1 MAQIPRALLQRW
13 LVQAERWWCM
23 TNNRYLKR
31 WDNSVQNNY
40 GKPSIALVKGK
51 GIVVTDADGKSYLD
65 FLGGIATSVLG
76 HAHPAIVK
84 AVTKQVSTLSHVS
97 NFYAHPNAIEL
108 AEKLVGMTG
117 DESAKVFFCQSGAEA
132 NEAALK
138 LSRRTGKVR
147 VVAAQGAFH
156 GRTMGALSLTGQPS
170 KREPFLPLIKGVK
183 HVPYGD
189 IDAMRKAVTKKTA
202 MVIIEPIMGEAGV
215 IVPPA
220 DYLQELRL
228 LCDKSGALLVID
240 AVQTGMGRTGDWF
253 GYEYSGITP
262 DVITLAKGL
271 GGGLP
276 LGAMIALGKAADLFQ
291 PGDHGS
297 TFGGNPVTTSAG
309 LAAIKFIEAQ
319 EILSKVEKQG
329 AHLMQELALIPGVKE
344 VRGAGLLLGIELDS
358 IKVAVFADAMR
369 DAGVLVNAANPT
381 TIRIAP
387 ALIVSDAQIN
397 RFITIFR
404 KVIADVK

>member
-1 MAQIPRALLQRW
+1 
-13 LVQAERWWCM
+13 M
-23 TNNRYLKR
+23 TNKKYLNR
-31 WDNSVQNNY
+31 WDRSLQNNY

-51 GIVVTDADGKSYLD
+51 GILVTDADGKTYMD
-65 FLGGIATSVLG
+65 FLGGIATNILG

-84 AVTKQVSTLSHVS
+84 AVTKQVSVLSHVS
-97 NFYAHPNAIEL
+97 NFYAHPNAIAL
-108 AEKLVGMTG
+108 AEKLTAMTG
-117 DESAKVFFCQSGAEA
+117 DKGARVFFCQSGAEA

-183 HVPYGD
+183 HVPFGD
-189 IDAMRKAVTKKTA
+189 IDAMRKAVSKKTA

-220 DYLQELRL
+220 DYLQELRK
-228 LCDKSGALLVID
+228 LCDKNGALLVID

-276 LGAMIALGKAADLFQ
+276 LGAMIALGKAAELFQ

-297 TFGGNPVTTSAG
+297 TFGGNPVTTAAG
-309 LAAIKFIEAQ
+309 LAAIEFIESKK
-319 EILSKVEKQG
+319 ILNKVEKQG
-329 AHLMQELALIPGVKE
+329 AHLIQELALIPGVKE
-344 VRGAGLLLGIELDS
+344 VRGAGLLLGIELESLKASDVS
-358 IKVAVFADAMR
+358 DAMR
-369 DAGVLVNAANPT
+369 DAGVLVNAANAT

-387 ALIVSDAQIN
+387 ALIVSDAQITK
-397 RFITIFR
+397 FISIFK
-404 KVIADVK
+404 KVIADAK

>member
-1 MAQIPRALLQRW
+1 
-13 LVQAERWWCM
+13 M
-23 TNNRYLKR
+23 TNKTMINR
-31 WDNSVQNNY
+31 WSQSVQNNY
-40 GKPSIALVKGK
+40 GSPTIALVKGK
-51 GIVVTDADGKSYLD
+51 GIVVTDADGKQYLD
-65 FLGGIATSVLG
+65 FLGGIATNILG

-84 AVTKQVSTLSHVS
+84 AVSKQVSILNHVS
-97 NFYAHPNAIEL
+97 NFYVHPNAVEL
-108 AEKLVGMTG
+108 AEKLSSMTG
-117 DESAKVFFCQSGAEA
+117 DKGAKVFFCQSGAEA

-170 KREPFLPLIKGVK
+170 KREPFLPLVKGVK

-189 IDAMRKAVTKKTA
+189 IEAMRKAVTKKTA

-220 DYLQELRL
+220 DYLQELRA
-228 LCDKSGALLVID
+228 LCDAKGALLVID

-276 LGAMIALGKAADLFQ
+276 LGAMIALGKAAELFQ

-297 TFGGNPVTTSAG
+297 TFGGNPVTTAAG
-309 LAAIKFIEAQ
+309 LTAIKFIESQ
-319 EILSKVEKQG
+319 KLLKKVEKQG
-329 AHLMQELALIPGVKE
+329 AYLMQELALIPGVAE
-344 VRGAGLLLGIELDS
+344 VRGAGLLLGIELENLKSSD
-358 IKVAVFADAMR
+358 VASALQKE
-369 DAGVLVNAANPT
+369 GVLVNAANPT
-381 TIRIAP
+381 TIRLAP
-387 ALIVSDAQIN
+387 ALIVTDVQIKK
-397 RFITIFR
+397 FISIFK
-404 KVIADVK
+404 KVMNDGK

>member
-1 MAQIPRALLQRW
+1 
-13 LVQAERWWCM
+13 M
-23 TNNRYLKR
+23 TNKKYLKR
-31 WDNSVQNNY
+31 WDISLQNNY
-40 GKPSIALVKGK
+40 GKPSIALVQGK
-51 GIVVTDADGKSYLD
+51 GIVVTDADGKTYLD
-65 FLGGIATSVLG
+65 FLGGIATSILG

-84 AVTKQVSTLSHVS
+84 AVTKQISTLSHVS

-108 AEKLVGMTG
+108 AEKLAAMTG
-117 DESAKVFFCQSGAEA
+117 DKNARVFFCQSGAEA

-189 IDAMRKAVTKKTA
+189 IDAMRKAISKKTA

-215 IVPPA
+215 VVPPA
-220 DYLQELRL
+220 DYLKELRR
-228 LCDKSGALLVID
+228 LCDKNGSLLVID

-291 PGDHGS
+291 AGDHGS
-297 TFGGNPVTTSAG
+297 TFGGNPVTTAAG
-309 LAAIKFIEAQ
+309 LAAIKFIETQ
-319 EILSKVEKQG
+319 DILQKVEEQG
-329 AHLMQELALIPGVKE
+329 LYLMQELALIPGVKE
-344 VRGAGLLLGIELDS
+344 VRGAGLLIGIELES
-358 IKVAVFADAMR
+358 LKASEVSDAMR
-369 DAGVLVNAANPT
+369 EAGVLVNAASGT

-387 ALIVSDAQIN
+387 ALIVTDAQIN
-397 RFITIFR
+397 KFIATFR
-404 KVIADVK
+404 KVITDAK

>member
-1 MAQIPRALLQRW
+1 
-13 LVQAERWWCM
+13 M
-23 TNNRYLKR
+23 TNNNYLSR
-31 WDNSVQNNY
+31 WDSSLQNNY
-40 GKPSIALVKGK
+40 GKPAITLVKGK

-76 HAHPAIVK
+76 HAHPVIVK
-84 AVTKQVSTLSHVS
+84 AVTKQVSTLSHIS

-108 AEKLVGMTG
+108 AEKLVAMTG
-117 DESAKVFFCQSGAEA
+117 DKSAKVFFCQSGAEA

-156 GRTMGALSLTGQPS
+156 GRTMGALSMTGQPS
-170 KREPFLPLIKGVK
+170 KREPFLPLVKGVK

-189 IDAMRKAVTKKTA
+189 IDAMRKAVSRKTA

-228 LCDKSGALLVID
+228 LCDKNGALLVID

-297 TFGGNPVTTSAG
+297 TFGGNPITTAAG
-309 LAAIKFIEAQ
+309 LAAIEFIESKK
-319 EILSKVEKQG
+319 ILSKVEMQG

-344 VRGAGLLLGIELDS
+344 VRGAGLLLGIELESLKASDVS
-358 IKVAVFADAMR
+358 DAMR
-369 DAGVLVNAANPT
+369 AAGILVNAANAT

-387 ALIVSDAQIN
+387 ALIVSDVQIKK
-397 RFITIFR
+397 FITIFR
-404 KVIADVK
+404 KVIADAK

>member
-1 MAQIPRALLQRW
+1 M
-13 LVQAERWWCM
+13 
-23 TNNRYLKR
+23 
-31 WDNSVQNNY
+31 
-40 GKPSIALVKGK
+40 
-51 GIVVTDADGKSYLD
+51 
-65 FLGGIATSVLG
+65 G

-84 AVTKQVSTLSHVS
+84 AVTKQVSILSHVS
-97 NFYAHPNAIEL
+97 NFYVHPNAVEL
-108 AEKLVGMTG
+108 AEKLASMTG
-117 DESAKVFFCQSGAEA
+117 DKGAKVFFCQSGAEA

-147 VVAAQGAFH
+147 AVAAQGAFH

-170 KREPFLPLIKGVK
+170 KREPFLPLVKGVK

-189 IDAMRKAVTKKTA
+189 IEAMRTAVTKKTA

-215 IVPPA
+215 KVPPA
-220 DYLQELRL
+220 DYLQELRT
-228 LCDKSGALLVID
+228 LCDAKGALLVID

-297 TFGGNPVTTSAG
+297 TFGGNPVTTAAG
-309 LAAIKFIEAQ
+309 LAAIKFIESQ
-319 EILSKVEKQG
+319 KLLKKVEKQG
-329 AHLMQELALIPGVKE
+329 SYLMQELALIPGVSE
-344 VRGAGLLLGIELDS
+344 VRGAGLLLGIELENLKSSD
-358 IKVAVFADAMR
+358 VAIALQKS
-369 DAGVLVNAANPT
+369 GVLVNAANPT
-381 TIRIAP
+381 TIRLAP
-387 ALIVSDAQIN
+387 ALIVTDVQIKK
-397 RFITIFR
+397 FISIFK
-404 KVIADVK
+404 KVMSDVK

>member
-1 MAQIPRALLQRW
+1 
-13 LVQAERWWCM
+13 M
-23 TNNRYLKR
+23 TNKTMINRWKS
-31 WDNSVQNNY
+31 SVQNNY
-40 GKPSIALVKGK
+40 GTPSIALVKGK
-51 GIVVTDADGKSYLD
+51 GLVVTDADGKQYLD
-65 FLGGIATSVLG
+65 FLGGIATNILG

-97 NFYAHPNAIEL
+97 NFYVHPHAVEL
-108 AEKLVGMTG
+108 AEKLAAMTG
-117 DESAKVFFCQSGAEA
+117 DKSAKVFFCQSGAEA

-147 VVAAQGAFH
+147 IVAAQGAFH
-156 GRTMGALSLTGQPS
+156 GRTMGALSLTGQPA

-183 HVPYGD
+183 HVPFGD
-189 IDAMRKAVTKKTA
+189 IEAMRKAVTKKTA

-220 DYLQELRL
+220 DYLRDLRA
-228 LCDKSGALLVID
+228 LCDAKGALLVID

-297 TFGGNPVTTSAG
+297 TFGGNPVTTAAG
-309 LAAIKFIEAQ
+309 LAAIKFIEKQ
-319 EILSKVEKQG
+319 KILKKVEKQG
-329 AHLMQELALIPGVKE
+329 VYLMQELAVIPGVSE
-344 VRGAGLLLGIELDS
+344 VRGAGLLLGIELENL
-358 IKVAVFADAMR
+358 KAADIAK
-369 DAGVLVNAANPT
+369 ALQNEGVLVNAANAT
-381 TIRIAP
+381 TIRLAP
-387 ALIVSDAQIN
+387 ALIVTDAQLKK
-397 RFITIFR
+397 FVSIFK
-404 KVIADVK
+404 KVMSDGK

>member
-1 MAQIPRALLQRW
+1 
-13 LVQAERWWCM
+13 M
-23 TNNRYLKR
+23 TNKKYLNRWNASL
-31 WDNSVQNNY
+31 QGNY
-40 GKPSIALVKGK
+40 GKPAITLVKGK
-51 GIVVTDADGKSYLD
+51 GIVVTDADGKFYMD
-65 FLGGIATSVLG
+65 FLGGIATNILG

-108 AEKLVGMTG
+108 AEKLTAMTG
-117 DESAKVFFCQSGAEA
+117 DKKAKVFFCQSGAEA

-138 LSRRTGKVR
+138 LSRRTGRVR

-189 IDAMRKAVTKKTA
+189 IDAMRKAVSKKTA

-220 DYLQELRL
+220 DYLQQLRQ
-228 LCDKSGALLVID
+228 LCDKNGSLLVID

-276 LGAMIALGKAADLFQ
+276 LGAMIALGKAAELFQ

-297 TFGGNPVTTSAG
+297 TFGGNPVTTA
-309 LAAIKFIEAQ
+309 AAIATIDFIESKQ
-319 EILSKVEKQG
+319 ILNKVKKQG
-329 AHLMQELALIPGVKE
+329 AHLIQELAIIPGVKE
-344 VRGAGLLLGIELDS
+344 VRGAGLLLGIELESLKASDVSDS
-358 IKVAVFADAMR
+358 MR
-369 DAGVLVNAANPT
+369 EAGVLVNAANAT

-387 ALIVSDAQIN
+387 ALIVSDTQIAK
-397 RFITIFR
+397 FISIFK
-404 KVIADVK
+404 KVISDAE

>member
-1 MAQIPRALLQRW
+1 MS
-13 LVQAERWWCM
+13 
-23 TNNRYLKR
+23 NNRYLKR

-117 DESAKVFFCQSGAEA
+117 DKNAKVFFCQSGAEA

-228 LCDKSGALLVID
+228 LCDKNGALLVID

-297 TFGGNPVTTSAG
+297 TFGGNPVTTAAG
-309 LAAIKFIEAQ
+309 LAVIKFIEAQ

-358 IKVAVFADAMR
+358 IKAAVVADAMR

-397 RFITIFR
+397 KFITIFR

>member
-1 MAQIPRALLQRW
+1 
-13 LVQAERWWCM
+13 M
-23 TNNRYLKR
+23 TNKTMINRWKS
-31 WDNSVQNNY
+31 SVQNNY
-40 GKPSIALVKGK
+40 GTPSIALVKGK
-51 GIVVTDADGKSYLD
+51 GLVVTDADGKQYLD
-65 FLGGIATSVLG
+65 FLGGIATNILG

-97 NFYAHPNAIEL
+97 NFYVHPHAVEL
-108 AEKLVGMTG
+108 AEKLAAMTG
-117 DESAKVFFCQSGAEA
+117 DKGAKVFFCQSGAEA

-147 VVAAQGAFH
+147 IVAAQGAFH

-189 IDAMRKAVTKKTA
+189 IEAMRKAVTRKTA

-220 DYLQELRL
+220 DYLQELRA
-228 LCDKSGALLVID
+228 LCDAKGTLLVID

-253 GYEYSGITP
+253 GYEYSGIKP

-297 TFGGNPVTTSAG
+297 TFGGNPVTTAAA

-319 EILSKVEKQG
+319 KILKKVEKQG
-329 AHLMQELALIPGVKE
+329 LYLMQELAVIPGVAE
-344 VRGAGLLLGIELDS
+344 VRGAGLLLGIELQTLKAAD
-358 IKVAVFADAMR
+358 VAAALQSE
-369 DAGVLVNAANPT
+369 GVLVNAANPT
-381 TIRIAP
+381 TIRLAP
-387 ALIVSDAQIN
+387 ALIVTDLQIKK
-397 RFITIFR
+397 FLTIFK
-404 KVIADVK
+404 KVMSDGK

>member
-1 MAQIPRALLQRW
+1 MINRW
-13 LVQAERWWCM
+13 
-23 TNNRYLKR
+23 KS
-31 WDNSVQNNY
+31 SVQNNY
-40 GKPSIALVKGK
+40 GTPSIALVKGK
-51 GIVVTDADGKSYLD
+51 GLVVTDADGKQYLD
-65 FLGGIATSVLG
+65 FLGGIATSILG

-97 NFYAHPNAIEL
+97 NFYAHPHAIEL
-108 AEKLVGMTG
+108 AEKLAAMTG
-117 DESAKVFFCQSGAEA
+117 DKKAKVFFCQSGAEA

-138 LSRRTGKVR
+138 LSRRSGKVR
-147 VVAAQGAFH
+147 IVAAQGAFH

-183 HVPYGD
+183 HVPFGE
-189 IDAMRKAVTKKTA
+189 IEAMRKAVTKKTA

-220 DYLQELRL
+220 DYLRELRS
-228 LCDKSGALLVID
+228 LCDAKGALLVID

-297 TFGGNPVTTSAG
+297 TFGGNPVTTAAG

-319 EILSKVEKQG
+319 KILKKVEAQG
-329 AHLMQELALIPGVKE
+329 LYLIQELALIPGVAE
-344 VRGAGLLLGIELDS
+344 VRGAGLLLGIELESRKAAD
-358 IKVAVFADAMR
+358 VALALQNE
-369 DAGVLVNAANPT
+369 GVLVNAANPT
-381 TIRIAP
+381 TIRLAP
-387 ALIVSDAQIN
+387 ALIVTDAQIKK
-397 RFITIFR
+397 FVAIFR
-404 KVIADVK
+404 KVISDGK

>member
-1 MAQIPRALLQRW
+1 
-13 LVQAERWWCM
+13 M
-23 TNNRYLKR
+23 TNKTMINRWSNAL
-31 WDNSVQNNY
+31 QNNY
-40 GKPSIALVKGK
+40 GSPTIALVKGK
-51 GIVVTDADGKSYLD
+51 GLVVTDADGKQYLD
-65 FLGGIATSVLG
+65 FLGGIATNILG

-84 AVTKQVSTLSHVS
+84 AVSKQVSVLSHVS
-97 NFYAHPNAIEL
+97 NFYVHPNAVEL
-108 AEKLVGMTG
+108 AEKLASMTG
-117 DESAKVFFCQSGAEA
+117 DKTAKVFFCQSGAEA

-147 VVAAQGAFH
+147 IVAAQGAFH

-183 HVPYGD
+183 HVPYGN
-189 IDAMRKAVTKKTA
+189 IEAMRKAVSKKTA

-220 DYLQELRL
+220 DYLQELRA
-228 LCDKSGALLVID
+228 LCDAKGALLVID

-297 TFGGNPVTTSAG
+297 TFGGNPVTTAAG
-309 LAAIKFIEAQ
+309 LAAIKFIESQ
-319 EILSKVEKQG
+319 KLLKKVEKHG
-329 AHLMQELALIPGVKE
+329 AYLMQELALIPGVAE
-344 VRGAGLLLGIELDS
+344 VRGAGLLLGIELENLKSSD
-358 IKVAVFADAMR
+358 VASALQKE
-369 DAGVLVNAANPT
+369 GVLVNAANPT
-381 TIRIAP
+381 TIRLAP
-387 ALIVSDAQIN
+387 ALIVTDVQIKK
-397 RFITIFR
+397 FITIFK
-404 KVIADVK
+404 KVMSDGK

>member
-1 MAQIPRALLQRW
+1 
-13 LVQAERWWCM
+13 M
-23 TNNRYLKR
+23 TNKTMINRWKS
-31 WDNSVQNNY
+31 SVQNNY
-40 GKPSIALVKGK
+40 GTPSIALVKGK
-51 GIVVTDADGKSYLD
+51 GLVVTDADGKQYLD
-65 FLGGIATSVLG
+65 FLGGIATNILG

-97 NFYAHPNAIEL
+97 NFYVHPQAVEL
-108 AEKLVGMTG
+108 AEKLAAMTG
-117 DESAKVFFCQSGAEA
+117 DKSAKVFFCQSGAEA

-147 VVAAQGAFH
+147 IVAAQGAFH
-156 GRTMGALSLTGQPS
+156 GRTMGALSLTGQPA

-183 HVPYGD
+183 HVPFGD
-189 IDAMRKAVTKKTA
+189 IEAMRKAVTKKTA

-220 DYLQELRL
+220 DYLRELRA
-228 LCDKSGALLVID
+228 LCDAKGALLVID

-297 TFGGNPVTTSAG
+297 TFGGNPVTTAAG
-309 LAAIKFIEAQ
+309 LAAIKFIETQ
-319 EILSKVEKQG
+319 KILKKVEKQG
-329 AHLMQELALIPGVKE
+329 VYLMQELAVIPGVAE
-344 VRGAGLLLGIELDS
+344 VRGAGLLLGIEFETKKASD
-358 IKVAVFADAMR
+358 VALALQNE
-369 DAGVLVNAANPT
+369 GVLVNAANPT
-381 TIRIAP
+381 TIRLAP
-387 ALIVSDAQIN
+387 ALIVTDAQLKK
-397 RFITIFR
+397 FVSIFK
-404 KVIADVK
+404 KVMSDGK

>member
-1 MAQIPRALLQRW
+1 
-13 LVQAERWWCM
+13 M
-23 TNNRYLKR
+23 TNKTVINRWKS
-31 WDNSVQNNY
+31 SVQNNY
-40 GKPSIALVKGK
+40 GSPSIALVKGK
-51 GIVVTDADGKSYLD
+51 GLVVTDADGKQYLD
-65 FLGGIATSVLG
+65 FLGGIATNILG

-84 AVTKQVSTLSHVS
+84 AVTKQVATLTHVS
-97 NFYAHPNAIEL
+97 NFYAHPNAVEL
-108 AEKLVGMTG
+108 AEKLASMTG
-117 DESAKVFFCQSGAEA
+117 NKSAKVFLCQSGAEA

-138 LSRRTGKVR
+138 LSRRTGR
-147 VVAAQGAFH
+147 MRIVAAQGAFH

-170 KREPFLPLIKGVK
+170 KREPFLPLVKGVK

-189 IDAMRKAVTKKTA
+189 IEAMRKAVTRKTA

-220 DYLQELRL
+220 DYLQELRAI
-228 LCDKSGALLVID
+228 CDVKGALLVID

-297 TFGGNPVTTSAG
+297 TFGGNPVTTAAA
-309 LAAIKFIEAQ
+309 LAAIKFIEIQ
-319 EILSKVEKQG
+319 KILQKVEKQG
-329 AHLMQELALIPGVKE
+329 AYLMQELAVIPGVAE
-344 VRGAGLLLGIELDS
+344 VRGAGLLLGIELES
-358 IKVAVFADAMR
+358 MKAADIAKALQ
-369 DAGVLVNAANPT
+369 DQGVLVNAANPT
-381 TIRIAP
+381 TIRLAP
-387 ALIVSDAQIN
+387 ALVVTDAQIKK
-397 RFITIFR
+397 FVAIFK
-404 KVIADVK
+404 KVMSDGK

>member
-1 MAQIPRALLQRW
+1 
-13 LVQAERWWCM
+13 M
-23 TNNRYLKR
+23 TNKKYLTR
-31 WDNSVQNNY
+31 WDSSLQNNY
-40 GKPSIALVKGK
+40 GKPAITLVKGK

-65 FLGGIATSVLG
+65 FLGGIATSILG

-97 NFYAHPNAIEL
+97 NFYAHPNAIAL
-108 AEKLVGMTG
+108 AEKLTKMTG
-117 DESAKVFFCQSGAEA
+117 DKNAKVFFCQSGAEA

-147 VVAAQGAFH
+147 IVAAQGAFH

-189 IDAMRKAVTKKTA
+189 IDAMRKAVSKKTA

-215 IVPPA
+215 IVPPS

-228 LCDKSGALLVID
+228 LCDKNGSLLVID
-240 AVQTGMGRTGDWF
+240 AVQTGIGRTGDWF
-253 GYEYSGITP
+253 GYEYSGIKP

-297 TFGGNPVTTSAG
+297 TFGGNPVTTAAG
-309 LAAIKFIEAQ
+309 LAAIEFIESKK
-319 EILSKVEKQG
+319 ILGKVEKQG
-329 AHLMQELALIPGVKE
+329 AHLIQELALIPGVKE
-344 VRGAGLLLGIELDS
+344 VRGAGLLLGIELESLKASDVS
-358 IKVAVFADAMR
+358 DAMR
-369 DAGVLVNAANPT
+369 NAGVLVNAANAT

-387 ALIVSDAQIN
+387 ALIVSDAQITK
-397 RFITIFR
+397 FISIFR
-404 KVIADVK
+404 KVITDVK

>member
-1 MAQIPRALLQRW
+1 
-13 LVQAERWWCM
+13 M
-23 TNNRYLKR
+23 TNKTMINRWKS
-31 WDNSVQNNY
+31 SVQNNY
-40 GKPSIALVKGK
+40 GTPSIALVKGK
-51 GIVVTDADGKSYLD
+51 GLVVTDADGKQYLD
-65 FLGGIATSVLG
+65 FLGGIATSILG

-97 NFYAHPNAIEL
+97 NFYAHPHAIEL
-108 AEKLVGMTG
+108 AEKLAAMTG
-117 DESAKVFFCQSGAEA
+117 DKKAKVFFCQSGAEA

-138 LSRRTGKVR
+138 LSRRSGKVR
-147 VVAAQGAFH
+147 IVAAQGAFH

-183 HVPYGD
+183 HVPFGE
-189 IDAMRKAVTKKTA
+189 IEAMRKAVTKKTA

-220 DYLQELRL
+220 DYLRELRS
-228 LCDKSGALLVID
+228 LCDAKGALLVID

-297 TFGGNPVTTSAG
+297 TFGGNPVTTAAG

-319 EILSKVEKQG
+319 KILKKVETQG
-329 AHLMQELALIPGVKE
+329 LYLIQELALIPGVAE
-344 VRGAGLLLGIELDS
+344 VRGAGLLLGIELESRKAAD
-358 IKVAVFADAMR
+358 VALALQNE
-369 DAGVLVNAANPT
+369 GVLVNAANPT
-381 TIRIAP
+381 TIRLAP
-387 ALIVSDAQIN
+387 ALIVTDAQIKK
-397 RFITIFR
+397 FVAIFR
-404 KVIADVK
+404 KVISDGK

>member
-1 MAQIPRALLQRW
+1 
-13 LVQAERWWCM
+13 M
-23 TNNRYLKR
+23 TNKKLINRWKS
-31 WDNSVQNNY
+31 SVQNNY
-40 GKPSIALVKGK
+40 GTPSIALVKGN
-51 GIVVTDADGKSYLD
+51 GIVVTDADGKKYLD
-65 FLGGIATSVLG
+65 FLGGIATNILG
-76 HAHPAIVK
+76 HAHPSVVK
-84 AVTKQVSTLSHVS
+84 AVTKQISTLSHVS
-97 NFYAHPNAIEL
+97 NFYAHPNSITL
-108 AEKLVGMTG
+108 AEKLVAMTG
-117 DESAKVFFCQSGAEA
+117 DKGAKVFFCQSGAEA
-132 NEAALK
+132 NEAAFK
-138 LSRRTGKVR
+138 LSRRTGKIK

-215 IVPPA
+215 IVPPS
-220 DYLQELRL
+220 DYLYQLRA
-228 LCDKSGALLVID
+228 LCDEKGVLLVID

-276 LGAMIALGKAADLFQ
+276 LGAMIALGKAAELFE

-297 TFGGNPVTTSAG
+297 TFGGNPVTTAAA
-309 LAAIKFIEAQ
+309 LAAIDFIESKK
-319 EILSKVEKQG
+319 ILKKVEKQS
-329 AHLMQELALIPGVKE
+329 AFLIQELALIPGIKE
-344 VRGAGLLLGIELDS
+344 VRGAGLLIGIELEKLKAS
-358 IKVAVFADAMR
+358 EVADLLLKE
-369 DAGVLVNAANPT
+369 GVLVNAANPT

-387 ALIVSDAQIN
+387 ALIVTDAQISK
-397 RFITIFR
+397 FLSIFK
-404 KVIADVK
+404 KVVSYAK